1 MATPS
6 SALNLSELPTLP
18 YLTRLPWKFRPE
30 SGDIVRDV
38 VSGAIS
44 ALVTIAFCISFSA
57 LIFQGELK
65 GGLGLGLAALLIG
78 SAVTGTIVACLTTLP
93 PADAGPDT
101 PAIAVMSV
109 LAATVSS
116 AILAQGGSTD
126 SAIIHV
132 LMAISLS
139 TLLTGIILAGLGAL
153 RLGQMLRFVP
163 YPVIGGFLAAS
174 GWLLIAGA
182 VQVVT
187 GNGSD
192 FDVLATMV
200 SAQNGLKLLIAIGF
214 AVGVL
219 IMRRRWGG
227 FVVLPITFFMATGA
241 LQLILLAFGF
251 GSQSHWFLQGGV
263 SSQLWWPYGYVVSGE
278 IDWLVILS
286 AAAEIG
292 SVCGV
297 TAIALLLDVSSLEVA
312 RAKSAD
318 LDREFGANGLANG
331 VAALVGGVAGN
342 LSLQASVLLEES
354 GGASRLSGIFAA
366 LTIALVLLSGANVA
380 ELVPTPILAGLLI
393 YLGFVILTQALIR
406 SPAGRSW
413 TDAGL
418 AIAIMLVI
426 VWFGYLVG
434 VVAGM
439 AGACLLF
446 AFNYSRVGVVQRHL
460 TRSVFSSNV
469 ERAIEQS
476 QALQEFGR
484 AIHIFWLNGF
494 IFFGS
499 SNRVFEYIRQVVN
512 EQKSPRVR
520 YVVLDCKGVPGFDTS
535 AVLSLIKLRNYC
547 EANDVAVVV
556 AGLERDVEGPL
567 NEAGFFGEEPA
578 PKAFHSRNEAL
589 EWCEDGLLKD
599 KGLVSDRS
607 GEFEEWLSNE
617 LGSSV
622 DCTLITKYFER
633 RQVSAGTTLYQEG
646 ESSDTIDLIAS
657 GRIAIMVRGDDG
669 QGLRLRRMAGQTVVG
684 EMGFFRNRPRA
695 ASVVAERSGVLYTL
709 TREKFDELMRDE
721 PEFGAA
727 FMGFII
733 RVLADR
739 MEFANR
745 EIAAL
750 V

>member
-6 SALNLSELPTLP
+6 SALNLSERPTLH

-251 GSQSHWFLQGGV
+251 GSQSHWFLQGK
-263 SSQLWWPYGYVVSGE
+263 L
-278 IDWLVILS
+278 
-286 AAAEIG
+286 
-292 SVCGV
+292 
-297 TAIALLLDVSSLEVA
+297 
-312 RAKSAD
+312 
-318 LDREFGANGLANG
+318 
-331 VAALVGGVAGN
+331 AALV
-342 LSLQASVLLEES
+342 
-354 GGASRLSGIFAA
+354 A
-366 LTIALVLLSGANVA
+366 LWLRGFGRDR
-380 ELVPTPILAGLLI
+380 LAGHSFRRSRDR
-393 YLGFVILTQALIR
+393 LGLWGH
-406 SPAGRSW
+406 SHC
-413 TDAGL
+413 L
-418 AIAIMLVI
+418 AARRLEPR
-426 VWFGYLVG
+426 GG
-434 VVAGM
+434 TG
-439 AGACLLF
+439 
-446 AFNYSRVGVVQRHL
+446 Q
-460 TRSVFSSNV
+460 
-469 ERAIEQS
+469 ER
-476 QALQEFGR
+476 
-484 AIHIFWLNGF
+484 
-494 IFFGS
+494 
-499 SNRVFEYIRQVVN
+499 
-512 EQKSPRVR
+512 
-520 YVVLDCKGVPGFDTS
+520 
-535 AVLSLIKLRNYC
+535 
-547 EANDVAVVV
+547 
-556 AGLERDVEGPL
+556 
-567 NEAGFFGEEPA
+567 
-578 PKAFHSRNEAL
+578 
-589 EWCEDGLLKD
+589 
-599 KGLVSDRS
+599 
-607 GEFEEWLSNE
+607 
-617 LGSSV
+617 
-622 DCTLITKYFER
+622 
-633 RQVSAGTTLYQEG
+633 
-646 ESSDTIDLIAS
+646 
-657 GRIAIMVRGDDG
+657 
-669 QGLRLRRMAGQTVVG
+669 
-684 EMGFFRNRPRA
+684 
-695 ASVVAERSGVLYTL
+695 
-709 TREKFDELMRDE
+709 
-721 PEFGAA
+721 
-727 FMGFII
+727 
-733 RVLADR
+733 
-739 MEFANR
+739 
-745 EIAAL
+745 
-750 V
+750 